1 MLVASLPFL
10 FIPPLVLIL
19 PPLIWG
25 WLTYRSSAMTCW
37 PSTHPLKNASRCAV
51 SIAGRCW
58 ALACCGYLAQRRPD
72 LRIFNAAALFLAP
85 FLIPG
90 LGLALHLGVLLCHGW
105 RFAHYTLAALPPLSA
120 GTAELVIE

>member
-1 MLVASLPFL
+1 MPFL

-25 WLTYRSSAMTCW
+25 WLTYRSSATTCW

-58 ALACCGYLAQRRPD
+58 ALACAAATWAQRRPS
-72 LRIFNAAALFLAP
+72 IFSLNAAALFLAP
-85 FLIPG
+85 FLI
-90 LGLALHLGVLLCHGW
+90 LVSVWLYTWVFCFCHG
-105 RFAHYTLAALPPLSA
+105 LVCPLHVGGVGA
-120 GTAELVIE
+120 QRGTAELVIE